1 MASGKRKT
9 IDDPKLLIHMLWE
22 GTGGRDEN

>member
-9 IDDPKLLIHMLWE
+9 IDLELNK
-22 GTGGRDEN
+22 N